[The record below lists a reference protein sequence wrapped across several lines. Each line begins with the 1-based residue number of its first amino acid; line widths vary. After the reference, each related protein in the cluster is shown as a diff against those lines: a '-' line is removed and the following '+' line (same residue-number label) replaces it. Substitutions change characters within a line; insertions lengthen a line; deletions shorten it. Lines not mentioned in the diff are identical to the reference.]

1 MEEKKLKI
9 IKKTNSNNEIKLT
22 DIEKKVGGFVAKKQL
37 KKRAPYE
44 SALENYDQSELIQ
57 MDKALIGITN
67 EMLR

>member
-1 MEEKKLKI
+1 MKRKKEKK
-9 IKKTNSNNEIKLT
+9 E
-22 DIEKKVGGFVAKKQL
+22 